1 MFPPYLDT
9 HTASD
14 ILKLNLIL
22 FWRGV
27 LYICIR
33 NIEILS
39 TKFAT
44 CFVDWDRLSRMGD
57 QNAPHIY
64 GHTGQVVSA
73 VRVVFLCAKYRSYFA
88 KLY

>member
-44 CFVDWDRLSRMGD
+44 CFLDWDRLSRMGD
-57 QNAPHIY
+57 QNAPHIR
-64 GHTGQVVSA
+64 T
-73 VRVVFLCAKYRSYFA
+73 YRSGSIGGKGRVFMC
-88 KLY
+88 KI